1 MYTRRYPRTMQQAFG
16 PFTDSVLHEMP
27 EKKTTPL
34 LVVWLQR
41 LLGVN
46 K

>member
-1 MYTRRYPRTMQQAFG
+1 MYTRRLPRTMQAAFG
-16 PFTDSVLHEMP
+16 PFTDHVLHPMP
-27 EKKTTPL
+27 EKKTTPR